1 MSAWLVTE
9 EKDEALVL
17 PRNALLFRGNAVSAF
32 VVDANGLAEQRALKL
47 GILST
52 DGVEVLAG
60 IKRGERVVTR
70 GRNRLT
76 TGTPL
81 QVVEATK

>member
-70 GRNRLT
+70 GRN
-76 TGTPL
+76 
-81 QVVEATK
+81 